1 MKKLSLGKQAEIVKV
16 TIPQPYII
24 EFEGETIEINP
35 VLGLNQKKDFTE
47 IVWSLYY
54 NADKDG
60 NFDFRPYTFDFATR
74 LATIYC
80 YTNVKIDF
88 TQDVEKYY
96 PLAQYSG
103 LYEAIVESFDS
114 TITRDHKTLMEST
127 EKYIDRK
134 CAELANIDAF
144 TAKSQIDLLIESVL
158 TKASVLLDSFRDE
171 NGKVDIKEVF
181 AAVSDVKKL
190 ADQDQL
196 VNKILDFRFP
206 QKDGGEIKDEHRAET
221 TGVSELGGGPS
232 KD

>member
-1 MKKLSLGKQAEIVKV
+1 MKKMSLGKQAEIVKATV
-16 TIPQPYII
+16 PQPYTI

-60 NFDFRPYTFDFATR
+60 NYDFRPYTFDFAVR

-80 YTNVKIDF
+80 YTDVKIDF
-88 TQDVEKYY
+88 AQEIEKYY
-96 PLAQYSG
+96 LLAQYSG
-103 LYEAIVESFDS
+103 LYEAIVESFES
-114 TITRDHKTLMEST
+114 AIARDHKTLVEST

-158 TKASVLLDSFRDE
+158 SKASVLLDGFRDE

-190 ADQDQL
+190 ADQDQI

-206 QKDGGEIKDEHRAET
+206 QKDGDKTDEHRAKA

-232 KD
+232 ED

>member
-1 MKKLSLGKQAEIVKV
+1 M
-16 TIPQPYII
+16 
-24 EFEGETIEINP
+24 
-35 VLGLNQKKDFTE
+35 
-47 IVWSLYY
+47 WSLYY

-60 NFDFRPYTFDFATR
+60 NYDFRPYTFGFAVR

-88 TQDVEKYY
+88 AQDVEKYY

-114 TITRDHKTLMEST
+114 TIARDHKTLMEST

-158 TKASVLLDSFRDE
+158 TKASVLLDGFRDE

-190 ADQDQL
+190 ADQDTL
-196 VNKILDFRFP
+196 VGKILNFRDK
-206 QKDGGEIKDEHRAET
+206 QEGGDNKDEHRAET